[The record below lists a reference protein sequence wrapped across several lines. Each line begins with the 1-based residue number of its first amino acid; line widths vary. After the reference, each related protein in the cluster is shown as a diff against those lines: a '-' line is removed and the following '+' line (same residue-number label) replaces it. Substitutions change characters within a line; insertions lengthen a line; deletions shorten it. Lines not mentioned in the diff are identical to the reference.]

1 MTPTGEVCLLKPRD
15 ECELSRRLDDF
26 ENGLANLAKA
36 TNRRLDRIAADVR
49 LLHVKLDRLLEL
61 VV

>member
-1 MTPTGEVCLLKPRD
+1 MTTGEVCLLKPRD
-15 ECELSRRLDDF
+15 ECELSQRLDDF
-26 ENGLANLAKA
+26 ENGLINLAKA